1 MVLLSCKDIDIFSYF
16 KQKTVFCLIL
26 LHVFAPAAM
35 AQGLNARF
43 LAYIEQ
49 FKEVAMEHCRT
60 HGIPASITLAQ
71 GLLESNAGSSYLA
84 SRGNNHFGI
93 KCHRWSGEAVEY
105 DDTLQHDC
113 YRKYGSP
120 EDSYLDHSR
129 FLRGK
134 RYTPLHSLDTT
145 DYRGWAHGLRTCGY
159 AEDPDYPQKLISI
172 IERYTLHRYD
182 SIAIAA
188 PAPPVKGKEDAR
200 HKNRKEDAKKNRED
214 AKQNGA
220 VPPPPKKHKRDQA
233 AVPPPHPKVQQ
244 ESPSRDSAQPAS
256 TGESKRRTMVE
267 QDPQGKSSGK
277 TAQAKRQRNSR
288 TVMSGKP
295 LTGNADNDD

>member
-1 MVLLSCKDIDIFSYF
+1 MVILPCKDIDIFSYF
-16 KQKTVFCLIL
+16 KQKTLFCVIL
-26 LHVFAPAAM
+26 LHVFVPATL

-84 SRGNNHFGI
+84 SQGNNHFGI
-93 KCHRWSGEAVEY
+93 KCHRWKGEAVEY

-134 RYTPLHSLDTT
+134 RYSPLHALDTT

-159 AEDPDYPQKLISI
+159 AEDPAYPQKLINI
-172 IERYTLHRYD
+172 IERYALHRYD
-182 SIAIAA
+182 SIAVTKPA
-188 PAPPVKGKEDAR
+188 APPVKGKEEAK
-200 HKNRKEDAKKNRED
+200 HKKHKEEAKKNGENSK
-214 AKQNGA
+214 AGE
-220 VPPPPKKHKRDQA
+220 VPPPPKKHKREQA
-233 AVPPPHPKVQQ
+233 VVPPPQSQPRAQQ
-244 ESPSRDSAQPAS
+244 EQAAS
-256 TGESKRRTMVE
+256 DNDHSSKE
-267 QDPQGKSSGK
+267 KP
-277 TAQAKRQRNSR
+277 AKRQRNQR
-288 TVMSGKP
+288 ATVTGKP

>member
-1 MVLLSCKDIDIFSYF
+1 MVILPCKDIDIFSYF
-16 KQKTVFCLIL
+16 KQKTLFCVIL
-26 LHVFAPAAM
+26 LHVFVPATL

-84 SRGNNHFGI
+84 SQGNNHFGI
-93 KCHRWSGEAVEY
+93 KCHRWKGEAVEY

-134 RYTPLHSLDTT
+134 RYSPLHALDTT

-159 AEDPDYPQKLISI
+159 AEDPAYPQKLINI
-172 IERYTLHRYD
+172 IERYALHRYD
-182 SIAIAA
+182 SIAVTK
-188 PAPPVKGKEDAR
+188 PATPLVKGKEEAK
-200 HKNRKEDAKKNRED
+200 HKKEAKKNGENS
-214 AKQNGA
+214 KTGE
-220 VPPPPKKHKRDQA
+220 VPPPPKKHKREQA
-233 AVPPPHPKVQQ
+233 VVPPPQPQPRAQQ
-244 ESPSRDSAQPAS
+244 GQAAS
-256 TGESKRRTMVE
+256 DNDHSSKE
-267 QDPQGKSSGK
+267 KP
-277 TAQAKRQRNSR
+277 AKRQRNQR
-288 TVMSGKP
+288 ATVTGKP